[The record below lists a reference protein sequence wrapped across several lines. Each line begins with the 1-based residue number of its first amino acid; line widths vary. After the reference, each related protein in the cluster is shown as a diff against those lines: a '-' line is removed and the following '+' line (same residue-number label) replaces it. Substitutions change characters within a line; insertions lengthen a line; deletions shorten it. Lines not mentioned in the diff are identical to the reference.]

1 MRDVAVRTLPLRITT
16 AWERWVPLRPED
28 VTAAQ
33 RRHVARVEGGY
44 WAFVPPPLPPDF
56 TLDLDLAR
64 GLSAADHALGLLAGA
79 AQTLPNPHL
88 LSRTLLR
95 REAVLSSRIEGTQ
108 ASLSDL
114 VLFEADAGSAADPG
128 DVREVHNYVRAVGH
142 VLDTD
147 RRLPLSLPL
156 LREAHAI
163 LLTGVRGG
171 YATPGEFRRSQNWIG
186 PPGCTLD
193 EATYV
198 PPPPERLWECLDPF
212 EKQLHA
218 DQSLPALLALA
229 CLHYQF
235 EAIHPFVDGNGRV
248 GRLLVALLLSE
259 WGLLPEPLLDLSAYL
274 EPRRDEYY
282 ARLLAVS
289 TDGDWPGWL
298 RFFLTAVERQAG
310 DTAGRA
316 RRLQGLRDDYRSR
329 VATARS
335 SALLGV
341 LVDRLFETP
350 ALTIPRTATVLGVT
364 HRTARLN
371 IGKLIDA
378 GVLSEVGDR
387 PRNKLF
393 LATGILRA
401 VEGQPKPDDQNPRTG
416 GSL

>member
-1 MRDVAVRTLPLRITT
+1 MPERLDVVVDLANVAVLGGAARIGL
-16 AWERWVPLRPED
+16 EQHKV
-28 VTAAQ
+28 
-33 RRHVARVEGGY
+33 GK
-44 WAFVPPPLPPDF
+44 
-56 TLDLDLAR
+56 R
-64 GLSAADHALGLLAGA
+64 GLCALDAAGQHGFA
-79 AQTLPNPHL
+79 ARTLPNPRL

-114 VLFEADAGSAADPG
+114 VLFEADAGSAAEHG
-128 DVREVHNYVRAVGH
+128 DVGEVYNYVQALGH
-142 VLDTD
+142 VLDAE

-193 EATYV
+193 GATYV

-218 DQSLPALLALA
+218 DQLLPPLLAIA

-235 EAIHPFVDGNGRV
+235 EAIHPFIDGNGRV

-259 WGLLPEPLLDLSAYL
+259 WGLLPDPLLDLSAYL

-282 ARLLAVS
+282 ARLLAAS
-289 TDGDWPGWL
+289 TDGDWQGWL
-298 RFFLTAVERQAG
+298 RFFLTAVEQQAT
-310 DTAGRA
+310 DAVARA
-316 RRLQGLRDDYRSR
+316 HRLQELRDMYRSQ
-329 VATARS
+329 VGTARS

-341 LVDRLFETP
+341 LVDGLFESP
-350 ALTIPRTATVLGVT
+350 GLTIPRAATLLGVT

-371 IGKLIDA
+371 IGKLVEA
-378 GVLSEVGDR
+378 GMLSEVGNR
-387 PRNKLF
+387 TRNKLF
-393 LATGILRA
+393 LATGVLRA
-401 VEGQPKPDDQNPRTG
+401 VEGQPEPERNAQPE
-416 GSL
+416 